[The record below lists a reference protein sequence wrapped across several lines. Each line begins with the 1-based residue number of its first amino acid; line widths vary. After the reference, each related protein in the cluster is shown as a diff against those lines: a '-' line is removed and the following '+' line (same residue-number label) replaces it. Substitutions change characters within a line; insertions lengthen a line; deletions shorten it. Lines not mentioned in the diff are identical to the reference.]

1 MNVKVEKLLE
11 YLIKDCLYFFLR
23 KGICRLNIVRVSD
36 GTYPTGLASSE
47 PPTALNLQIWHR
59 PSLRQHLICRFG
71 IIRASDST
79 YPTRLASSEPPTA
92 LNLQIWHHPSLRRH
106 LICRLAVIRA
116 AYPEQSYRP
125 PTQWRRLRLR
135 CTRFRSYPSQY
146 KALSSAPAGFRQNL
160 TYSGAIPTPP

>member
-36 GTYPTGLASSE
+36 GTYPTGLAS
-47 PPTALNLQIWHR
+47 
-59 PSLRQHLICRFG
+59 F
-71 IIRASDST
+71 RASDST

-92 LNLQIWHHPSLRRH
+92 LILQDWHRPSLRQR

-125 PTQWRRLRLR
+125 PTQWRRRRLR

-146 KALSSAPAGFRQNL
+146 KALSSAPAGFRRNL